1 MTKRGYIATA
11 LVASLLS
18 GCATTGY
25 LTADEDVQ
33 MREMCGEARDCMVV
47 SGNTWRQIQ
56 RAVKMCGLGDI

>member
-1 MTKRGYIATA
+1 MKLAPLILA
-11 LVASLLS
+11 LALS
-18 GCATTGY
+18 GCASTGY